1 MLRHE
6 ISRIASVVL
15 FTLICENAYACGPYA
30 PNSLLHDR
38 QHTLTEM
45 PNGSFI
51 YEARHLVERDP
62 RLPLWLPEIE
72 PNDLEDYYQYR
83 ETQKD
88 TDYQHYTRE
97 KTSTRDS
104 RETENK
110 TTYSRTTLLSGSH
123 RLLSLHL

>member
-62 RLPLWLPEIE
+62 RLPLWQPEIE

-97 KTSTRDS
+97 KTSTRVS
-104 RETENK
+104 RETEDK